1 MVVLLKIARSVC
13 VVRCHVL
20 EFVFD
25 IPLSKANE
33 IDLEENYSYGK
44 LPDKE
49 EMT

>member
-1 MVVLLKIARSVC
+1 MC

-25 IPLSKANE
+25 ITLSKANE
-33 IDLEENYSYGK
+33 IDLEENYYGK
-44 LPDKE
+44 LPNKE